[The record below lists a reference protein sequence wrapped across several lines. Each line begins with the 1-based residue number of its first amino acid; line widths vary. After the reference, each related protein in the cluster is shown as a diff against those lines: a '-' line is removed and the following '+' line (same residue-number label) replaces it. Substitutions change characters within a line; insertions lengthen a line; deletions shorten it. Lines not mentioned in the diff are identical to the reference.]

1 MEQQITYLTRLQ
13 NIETESKAIQ
23 LRIGEIS
30 KQYEAQDQRLQ
41 EFKTLMDAESQ
52 LNDGIKKGYRD
63 YEVKVQDN
71 LNLIDK
77 SKAKLAMAKNNKEYQ
92 SCLKEIEE
100 LEKKN
105 SAIEDDMLE
114 ILDRIEA
121 AENKQKQRE
130 QEYVLLSDEVELSRR
145 EIGAEIEAK
154 QQELEQLNQASQAVR
169 DKITPELLE
178 IFEKAKRLQ
187 VNQIALARVVD
198 EVCQGCNVTIPAQL
212 YNELHRRDSIRFC
225 PKCGR
230 IVYWS
235 ESAG

>member
-23 LRIGEIS
+23 LRIVEIS
-30 KQYEAQDQRLQ
+30 KQYEIQDGRLQ
-41 EFKTLMDAESQ
+41 EFKALMAKENQ
-52 LNDGIKKGYRD
+52 QNDSIKKDYRD
-63 YEVKVQDN
+63 YEVKIQDN

-77 SKAKLAMAKNNKEYQ
+77 SKAKLAMVKNNKEYQ
-92 SCLKEIEE
+92 SSLKEIEE

-105 SAIEDDMLE
+105 SAIEDEILE

-121 AENKQKQRE
+121 AENKNKERE
-130 QEYVLLSDEVELSRR
+130 QEYAVLSKEVEQSRR
-145 EIGAEIEAK
+145 NIAAEIEAK
-154 QQELEQLNQASQAVR
+154 QKELEQLNQAFQADR
-169 DKITPELLE
+169 EKITPELLE

-198 EVCQGCNVTIPAQL
+198 AVCQGCNVTIPAQL